1 MCNSVRR
8 NFAHRWVAFSRIG
21 KYFVGGC
28 LAPIM
33 PHSCRCRALGKTTLG
48 RMPSK
53 LRVRR
58 VLQSKDSATSK
69 LWPRFT
75 LLTMAF
81 FSCKINPT
89 TGVNVANRIPARR
102 CYFRAVRH
110 VCVMLKALHL
120 LKSVQ
125 SCDVFARKFAIVI
138 AVSSPSLH

>member
-21 KYFVGGC
+21 KHFVGGC

-58 VLQSKDSATSK
+58 VLQSKDSATSNF
-69 LWPRFT
+69 WPRFT

-81 FSCKINPT
+81 SSCKINPS
-89 TGVNVANRIPARR
+89 TGMNVANRISARR
-102 CYFRAVRH
+102 CYFQNCQAS
-110 VCVMLKALHL
+110 VCDASGAASFEKAPVMRFFC
-120 LKSVQ
+120 VQ
-125 SCDVFARKFAIVI
+125 ICNWHFCFY
-138 AVSSPSLH
+138 SS